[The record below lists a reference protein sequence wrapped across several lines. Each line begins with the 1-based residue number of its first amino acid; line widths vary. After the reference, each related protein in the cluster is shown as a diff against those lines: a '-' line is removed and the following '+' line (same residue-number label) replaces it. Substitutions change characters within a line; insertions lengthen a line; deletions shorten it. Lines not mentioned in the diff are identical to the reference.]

1 MASCLLKSEC
11 VDLERKLYK
20 MTWWATAINQ
30 ISVPSGMNMCGGSVA
45 VITTSG
51 GVEMYHYNSSQ
62 SAWKKDSSVA
72 DMQSDIN
79 SLNMSINSLYQQ
91 VYELSYG
98 SPQVEWGMINDVE
111 VGANSSATFSVEYEN
126 TEWNDNYGDEENP
139 EYPWQ
144 VPTVMFSFYTTAGT
158 VDRLA
163 KYEVGITGR
172 TRSGFSGVIKNSDSS
187 ARTPV
192 IYWLALTKRTSESDG
207 E

>member
-11 VDLERKLYK
+11 VDLKRKLYL

-30 ISVPSGMNMCGGSVA
+30 ISVPSGMNMCGGSTA
-45 VITTSG
+45 IITTAT
-51 GVEMYHYNSSQ
+51 VVDLYRYNSNTS
-62 SAWKKDSSVA
+62 SWKKDDSIKQSVNDLYGA
-72 DMQSDIN
+72 IN
-79 SLNMSINSLYQQ
+79 SLGDQMWGL
-91 VYELSYG
+91 ETE

-111 VGANSSATFSVEYEN
+111 VAANSSATFSVTFEHENWAEN
-126 TEWNDNYGDEENP
+126 TGSEEEP
-139 EYPWQ
+139 YYEWQ
-144 VPTVMFSFYTTAGT
+144 VPFVCFSFYTTAGT